1 VEREQ
6 DKLYAQ
12 LASAQQ
18 EKSELVRQQFFG
30 RMKGYQ
36 DRNDAKTAQLQNFMA
51 GKDLASLSRVDE
63 ARYLKAV
70 EDKEAEAQKKAD
82 RQRLAARNDQA
93 GNLAMLRQQML
104 EKEQRKRLERLQDDS
119 FAAVVK
125 Q

>member
-1 VEREQ
+1 
-6 DKLYAQ
+6 
-12 LASAQQ
+12 
-18 EKSELVRQQFFG
+18 
-30 RMKGYQ
+30 MKGYQ